1 MLSRQIDA
9 AGGPID
15 LRCIF
20 RGMSEDAAR
29 QLEALNAA
37 DTAAEQAHIYA
48 GLADLM
54 RDANEIAPAID
65 GETDL
70 ADMPRPAPCPAGAHT
85 PG

>member
-1 MLSRQIDA
+1 
-9 AGGPID
+9 
-15 LRCIF
+15 
-20 RGMSEDAAR
+20 MSEDAAR